1 MDMLVRHNGLGSEW
15 SATLPL
21 SGYGRVARHPLTI
34 LRAPPNDFFEAQLF
48 EMQSTVWQWREGRRQ
63 GSRQIP
69 MRAADGMG
77 ASYV

>member
-34 LRAPPNDFFEAQLF
+34 LRAPPNDFFGAQLF
-48 EMQSTVWQWREGRRQ
+48 EMQSTVAVARGKKT
-63 GSRQIP
+63 GG
-69 MRAADGMG
+69 AANPECFPP
-77 ASYV
+77 